1 MKYFNYTFKVS
12 SSSSS
17 SLSQKDSLFT
27 GNLLTNKG
35 LVFKEA
41 GIACALLPLFAVM
54 VLKRIFQHLQGSKE
68 HSVNS
73 TG

>member
-1 MKYFNYTFKVS
+1 
-12 SSSSS
+12 
-17 SLSQKDSLFT
+17 LFT